1 MAIASYQKKVF
12 NVSNNSRYTFDS
24 LEWSGTLETEAQDKI
39 KQKPSTYI
47 KGEGLGSM
55 SFDIPLRIG
64 AKLDV
69 RAEIEA
75 WEAIKAKGA
84 ADYFILGTKPLGKT
98 KWLLKSVTV
107 SDTEID
113 GKGRL
118 LKASLKLS
126 FDEYVRAGKASS
138 SGNSSTGSPAAFAA
152 PAAPASPA
160 AVPTVGGTKINLEP
174 LSYIDKPKDTRKNP
188 NAQAA
193 VKAILLAKPYQE

>member
-12 NVSNNSRYTFDS
+12 TVSTSSRYTFDS

-69 RAEIEA
+69 RTEIEA

-84 ADYFILGTKPLGKT
+84 ANYFILGTKPLGKT
-98 KWLLKSVTV
+98 KWLLKSVGV

-113 GKGRL
+113 AKGRL

-126 FDEYVRAGKASS
+126 FDEYVRAGQASTKGS
-138 SGNSSTGSPAAFAA
+138 SVSSPVA
-152 PAAPASPA
+152 PA
-160 AVPTVGGTKINLEP
+160 AVPAAGGTKINMEP
-174 LSYIDKPKDTRKNP
+174 LNYIDKVAETRKNP
-188 NAQAA
+188 NAREAA
-193 VKAILLAKPYQE
+193 KAILLAKPYSE

>member
-64 AKLDV
+64 ANLDV

-98 KWLLKSVTV
+98 KWLLKSVAV

-113 GKGRL
+113 GKGRM

-138 SGNSSTGSPAAFAA
+138 AASPAGSSVGA

-160 AVPTVGGTKINLEP
+160 VVPTVGGTKINLEP

>member
-12 NVSNNSRYTFDS
+12 TVSTSSRYTFDS

-55 SFDIPLRIG
+55 SFDIPLRVG

-69 RAEIEA
+69 RTEIEA
-75 WEAIKAKGA
+75 WEAIKAKGT

-98 KWLLKSVTV
+98 KWLLKSVGV

-113 GKGRL
+113 AKGRM

-126 FDEYVRAGKASS
+126 FDEYARAGQASS
-138 SGNSSTGSPAAFAA
+138 KGSSVVA
-152 PAAPASPA
+152 PA
-160 AVPTVGGTKINLEP
+160 AVPAAGGSKIDLEP
-174 LSYIDKPKDTRKNP
+174 LSYIDKKNETRINP
-188 NAQAA
+188 NAQTATKT
-193 VKAILLAKPYQE
+193 VFSGHMVME

>member
-39 KQKPSTYI
+39 KQKPSTFI
-47 KGEGLGSM
+47 KGEGLGSL

-98 KWLLKSVTV
+98 KWLLKSVAV

-113 GKGRL
+113 GKGRM

-138 SGNSSTGSPAAFAA
+138 AASPAGSSVGA

-160 AVPTVGGTKINLEP
+160 VVPTVGGTKINLEP

>member
-12 NVSNNSRYTFDS
+12 NVSTSSRYTFDS

-69 RAEIEA
+69 RTEIEA

-98 KWLLKSVTV
+98 KWLLKSVAV

-113 GKGRL
+113 AKGRL

-138 SGNSSTGSPAAFAA
+138 SGNSSMGSPAAY
-152 PAAPASPA
+152 ASPTAPA
-160 AVPTVGGTKINLEP
+160 AVPIAGGTKIEMEP
-174 LSYIDKPKDTRKNP
+174 YSYIDKPKDTRKNP
-188 NAQAA
+188 NTQAA